1 MISFSDCD
9 FASNEPEGVNPT
21 LPSASALFGSLGL
34 MVATMNLGEDEASAC
49 APQSGASEPS
59 RAKTMQRTTTSWS
72 ILNGR
77 FNCGFA
83 TKPDIPSGKAY
94 YRTDSLVGCHRTA
107 FRAYHRQSVNYY
119 LCNCPPKKGR
129 PCSSV
134 ICSKRNHRRISST
147 QSTGVAQ
154 LKYSPLTE

>member
-59 RAKTMQRTTTSWS
+59 SAKTMQRTTTNWS

-83 TKPDIPSGKAY
+83 TEPDIPSGKAY
-94 YRTDSLVGCHRTA
+94 FRTDSLLGCHGTA
-107 FRAYHRQSVNYY
+107 FRAYHRLLRKQKLGS
-119 LCNCPPKKGR
+119 
-129 PCSSV
+129 
-134 ICSKRNHRRISST
+134 HRCR
-147 QSTGVAQ
+147 
-154 LKYSPLTE
+154 LKI

>member
-49 APQSGASEPS
+49 APQSGANEPS
-59 RAKTMQRTTTSWS
+59 SAKTMQRTTTSWS

-83 TKPDIPSGKAY
+83 TKPDIPSGAPY
-94 YRTDSLVGCHRTA
+94 YRTESFWRATEQHSGRNTVYGDLWSDRKGTLLKVNRRPMDAWLWPQWRNLV
-107 FRAYHRQSVNYY
+107 
-119 LCNCPPKKGR
+119 
-129 PCSSV
+129 
-134 ICSKRNHRRISST
+134 
-147 QSTGVAQ
+147 
-154 LKYSPLTE
+154 